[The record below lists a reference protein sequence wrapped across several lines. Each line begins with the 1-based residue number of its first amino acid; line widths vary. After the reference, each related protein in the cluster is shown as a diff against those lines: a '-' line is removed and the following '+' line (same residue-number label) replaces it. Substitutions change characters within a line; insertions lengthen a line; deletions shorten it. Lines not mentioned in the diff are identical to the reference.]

1 MIRVLIVD
9 DQPLV
14 RAGLAAVLEPE
25 QDISVVGQAANGREA
40 LERARVLHPDV
51 VLLDIRMPVVDGL
64 TAARE
69 FAAQA
74 IGGRILMLTTFD
86 LDAYVYEAL
95 KAGASGFL
103 LKDADASDL
112 VHAVRTVARGD
123 QLLAPQLTRR
133 LIERFT
139 DQQPVIPPAE
149 NPSVGELTPRE
160 LEVLLSLAAG
170 KSNAEIAAE
179 LFLGEATVKTHLT
192 RILDKLGLRD
202 RVQAVVFAYET
213 GLVRPGT
220 QPEPSG

>member
-9 DQPLV
+9 DQQLV
-14 RAGLAAVLEPE
+14 RAGLAAVLGPEP
-25 QDISVVGQAANGREA
+25 DIELVGQAANGREA
-40 LERARVLHPDV
+40 LQLARSLRPDV
-51 VLLDIRMPVVDGL
+51 VLLDIRMPVLDGL

-74 IGGRILMLTTFD
+74 LVGRILMLTTFD
-86 LDAYVYEAL
+86 LDQYVYEAM

-103 LKDADASDL
+103 LKDADAADL

-123 QLLAPQLTRR
+123 QLLAPEVTRR

-139 DQQPVIPPAE
+139 LQEPEIPPQETPAIR
-149 NPSVGELTPRE
+149 ELTPRE

-170 KSNAEIAAE
+170 KSNAEIGAE
-179 LFLGEATVKTHLT
+179 LFLSEATVKTHLT

-213 GLVRPGT
+213 GLVRPGSKNKAT
-220 QPEPSG
+220 E